1 MNRKVDI
8 MRISTIGYSAKQG
21 IKNIWRNIMFSMA
34 SIATM
39 AACIFLF
46 GLFFSLVLNFRY
58 IVKNVEEGVA
68 VTVLFT
74 DDADQAT
81 INAIGEQIKTYDGVT
96 DVQYISAEDAWEE
109 FSTDYFGGEEEADKW
124 AEGFVNDNPLAR
136 SSSYSV
142 YVDKIERQDD
152 LVKYIEG
159 LEGVREVNQLKGAT
173 QTLTTFN
180 KLISYVAIAI
190 ILILLCVAV
199 FLISNTVSI
208 GISIRKEEIGI
219 MKLIGATNSFVRAPF
234 LIEGII
240 IGLIGSAIPLVL
252 LFILYNKVVQ
262 YILTKFSMLN
272 NVMQFLNVYQVFEV
286 LVPIGL
292 VLGMGIGL
300 FGSIITIRKHLKV

>member
-1 MNRKVDI
+1 